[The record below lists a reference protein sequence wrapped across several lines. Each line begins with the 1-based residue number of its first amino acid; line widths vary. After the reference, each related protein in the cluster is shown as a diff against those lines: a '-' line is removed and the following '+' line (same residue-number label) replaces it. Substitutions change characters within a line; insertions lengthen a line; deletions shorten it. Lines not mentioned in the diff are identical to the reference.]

1 MSWFLGA
8 LRINQTAPAWAS
20 TLAPRFREVQSKY
33 STTLHWTDLESD
45 NFRFLKASVGA
56 FNDAGVWRK
65 DSAFGTLA
73 GEMLLAETIAAPL
86 ESRRTREAELLVKSL
101 TENRQIDLLKS
112 SRGTFACAAY
122 DSSIAKLVL
131 ATDKLGVRPLY
142 YFQDRS
148 AVYFGTSLRDLL
160 SVLPHRPALD
170 YRAYA
175 ELLAFN
181 YAFEDRTG
189 LSGVKVLRPGT
200 ALRITQATGEIEESE
215 YYDLRREAAEN
226 RADAFDPVKIF
237 HTFTTAVRLRAGSET
252 TATAF
257 LSGGLDSRLVCGA
270 LRRLGHTVHTANF
283 AQAESQD
290 TYCSIQASNA
300 LGTRHSNLTRTPL
313 GGGDSYSKIS
323 VHRWLQGLDFS
334 NETLRPNLIW
344 SGDGGSVGL
353 GCVYITE
360 RSHSQA
366 SSGDLVGAMATT
378 QPPIAH
384 LGSLYRSLRIQ
395 MEPMIHEALRAEA
408 KILESIDPAKALY
421 LFLMRNDQRRH
432 LYRHFD
438 CILDGEIDFHLPF
451 YDAEFIA
458 AVLRQPITDYL
469 FHKGYMRLLESC
481 MPEALSAP
489 FQAYPGH
496 IPSPIP
502 VPKNLSYQWKGRD
515 AAPSA
520 RRAGV
525 RAYAQC
531 LRSYSKVADIVPI
544 WSLATGLIMQLLTK
558 DDYSYRARAA
568 RVALELRGEA

>member
-8 LRINQTAPAWAS
+8 IRINPKTPTWAS
-20 TLAPRFREVQSKY
+20 TLAPRFREVRNKY
-33 STTLHWTDLESD
+33 STEIQWTDLESD
-45 NFRFLKASVGA
+45 DFLFLKASVGA
-56 FNDAGVWRK
+56 FNDAGVWK
-65 DSAFGTLA
+65 KTSGFGMLA

-101 TENRQIDLLKS
+101 TENRPNDLLRS

-122 DSSIAKLVL
+122 DSSIARLLL

-142 YFQDRS
+142 YFRDSS

-160 SVLPHRPALD
+160 SVLPHRPAID
-170 YRAYA
+170 FRAYA

-200 ALRITQATGEIEESE
+200 ALRITQTTGEIEESE
-215 YYDLRREAAEN
+215 YYDLRREAAQD

-237 HTFTTAVRLRAGSET
+237 NTFTTAARLRAGNET

-257 LSGGLDSRLVCGA
+257 LSGGLDSRLICGA

-283 AQAESQD
+283 AEPESQD
-290 TYCSIQASNA
+290 TYCSIHASNA
-300 LGTRHSNLTRTPL
+300 LGTRHTNLPRTPL
-313 GGGDSYSKIS
+313 SSSDSYSKIS

-334 NETLRPNLIW
+334 KETVRQNLIW

-360 RSHSQA
+360 RGHSQA
-366 SSGDLVGAMATT
+366 SSGDFVGAMATT

-395 MEPMIHEALRAEA
+395 MEPMINEALKAEA
-408 KILESIDPAKALY
+408 KFLEGIDPAKALY

-438 CILDGEIDFHLPF
+438 CILDGKIDFHLPF

-502 VPKNLSYQWKGRD
+502 VPENLSYQWKSGD
-515 AAPSA
+515 ASSSA

-525 RAYAQC
+525 RAYTEC
-531 LRSYSKVADIVPI
+531 LRSYTKVSDIVPI

-558 DDYSYRARAA
+558 GDYTYRARAA
-568 RVALELRGEA
+568 RVALELRGAT